1 MLLSASVKQRRA
13 KPKKHKDEP
22 CRRAPTR
29 RLAKPKSD
37 FALQTPPP
45 QNLLQQKLA
54 SITCVLLAISQ
65 LTALILQPTP
75 LKSQE
80 PVPVW
85 VQVTPLLS
93 LVVAVHVALFFS
105 GVEFVRFGLQIEA

>member
-22 CRRAPTR
+22 CRRIPTR

-37 FALQTPPP
+37 FALQMPPP
-45 QNLLQQKLA
+45 ALLQQQLA
-54 SITCVLLAISQ
+54 SIACVLLAISQ

-93 LVVAVHVALFFS
+93 LVVAVHVALFSFS